1 MSVLHFDINL
11 AKKYAT
17 AGPRYTSY
25 PTALKFTDCVDRVD
39 LLHEM
44 RVHNRPERP
53 LSLYFHLP
61 FCYSL
66 CWFCGCTQV
75 ITHDQSKSSRYIDYL
90 MREMRK
96 MRLNIHP
103 VRKAVQMH
111 WGGGTPTFLRPDEI
125 RELGSE
131 IQHFFPFDEKAEVS
145 VEIDPR
151 RLTEDHVKALREVG
165 FNRASMGVQD
175 INPEVQEAVHRFQTH
190 EHNTQALDWLHT
202 AGFHSVNMDLIYGL
216 PHQTAATFEKTLDVI
231 LEYNPDRLAVYNYAH
246 VPWMRPAQKLL
257 NESALP
263 DPEEKIRMLKL
274 IVERLTGAGYVY
286 IGMDHFA
293 KYDDELAEAQRQK
306 KLQRNFQGY
315 STHAGTD
322 IYAFGMS
329 SISQVGNAYYQNVKD
344 LKQYYDHVSNDL
356 WPLERGYILNR
367 DDQIRHRVIM
377 ELMCNLELDYDALS
391 RELDID
397 FRRYFR
403 NSLNQF
409 EDMESDGLLEVSD
422 DRMVVS
428 LTGRLF
434 IRNIAMKFDAYLGE
448 KKAEK
453 SFSQTV

>member
-1 MSVLHFDINL
+1 
-11 AKKYAT
+11 
-17 AGPRYTSY
+17 
-25 PTALKFTDCVDRVD
+25 
-39 LLHEM
+39 
-44 RVHNRPERP
+44 
-53 LSLYFHLP
+53 
-61 FCYSL
+61 
-66 CWFCGCTQV
+66 
-75 ITHDQSKSSRYIDYL
+75 
-90 MREMRK
+90 
-96 MRLNIHP
+96 
-103 VRKAVQMH
+103 
-111 WGGGTPTFLRPDEI
+111 
-125 RELGSE
+125 
-131 IQHFFPFDEKAEVS
+131 
-145 VEIDPR
+145 
-151 RLTEDHVKALREVG
+151 VKALREVG